1 VTEYAVLLVAVLAVV
16 AAVWLAVER
25 VAAGRLA
32 VRARVLVNLHNG
44 EAITGVLWSR
54 RGRLLVL
61 RDAAVMTPGQRDPRP
76 VDGDVIVDRD
86 QVTFVP
92 RVGG

>member
-1 VTEYAVLLVAVLAVV
+1 MIEYAVLLVAALAVV
-16 AAVWLAVER
+16 AVVWLAVER

-32 VRARVLVNLHNG
+32 VRDRVLVNLQNG
-44 EAITGVLWSR
+44 EAVTGVLWSR
-54 RGRLLVL
+54 RGRLTVI

-76 VDGDVIVDRD
+76 VDGDVIVDRA
-86 QVTFVP
+86 QVTFVQ